1 MSSRQTPDGAIAGYW
16 YLPATPQ
23 HRVGGRL
30 YVQTDGTTV
39 LEVAEKLDASQGPRV
54 QSRFE
59 RVIHGRGTD
68 GTLYSLFNN
77 NLRNEGHS
85 RPPDDRSKAVPNMA
99 EYSYYVWHVS
109 TYAVGKD
116 LVDADS
122 SLAAIQLSFSV
133 LREWMSEEAV
143 LESVWGDAKEDRLT
157 IPGDRRYECA
167 VDGATIVLH
176 DSFKASGTRY
186 KSSIEYAPFF
196 EIVDPREPTRR
207 DCSRLGAATS
217 AAGDVLVVLG
227 CPGHEDPN
235 TPSRERDVHRTALTD
250 NPDTSHNSDYG
261 GRVLLHSSKTTRRDG
276 CSLRD
281 RHRELV
287 PA

>member
-157 IPGDRRYECA
+157 IPWRSQVRVCCRWSN
-167 VDGATIVLH
+167 H
-176 DSFKASGTRY
+176 R
-186 KSSIEYAPFF
+186 
-196 EIVDPREPTRR
+196 
-207 DCSRLGAATS
+207 AARQLR
-217 AAGDVLVVLG
+217 GIRGL
-227 CPGHEDPN
+227 
-235 TPSRERDVHRTALTD
+235 
-250 NPDTSHNSDYG
+250 DTS
-261 GRVLLHSSKTTRRDG
+261 RASSTPHFSRSLTPRADSTRLFPIG
-276 CSLRD
+276 CCHFSGW
-281 RHRELV
+281 
-287 PA
+287 

>member
-39 LEVAEKLDASQGPRV
+39 LEVAEKLDASPGRSV

-77 NLRNEGHS
+77 DLRSSGVTLGHRMTHRGQS
-85 RPPDDRSKAVPNMA
+85 FNRA

-122 SLAAIQLSFSV
+122 SLAAIHLSFSV

-143 LESVWGDAKEDRLT
+143 LESVWPDSLEDGLT
-157 IPGDRRYECA
+157 IPEGR
-167 VDGATIVLH
+167 
-176 DSFKASGTRY
+176 SFERACRWSNNRAARQLQG
-186 KSSIEYAPFF
+186 I
-196 EIVDPREPTRR
+196 R
-207 DCSRLGAATS
+207 D
-217 AAGDVLVVLG
+217 
-227 CPGHEDPN
+227 
-235 TPSRERDVHRTALTD
+235 
-250 NPDTSHNSDYG
+250 
-261 GRVLLHSSKTTRRDG
+261 
-276 CSLRD
+276 
-281 RHRELV
+281 
-287 PA
+287 